1 MSGCHSVILFEELFC
16 QRKGGKKSLQLTNF
30 HVCLLQTNEG
40 EVPAVFSGHSQTSSK
55 LLSVQYTSELLLGIF
70 HIFMQLS
77 GSQTVAWANE
87 EKQI

>member
-1 MSGCHSVILFEELFC
+1 MSGCHSVLFEELFC
-16 QRKGGKKSLQLTNF
+16 QRKGGESLQLTNF

-40 EVPAVFSGHSQTSSK
+40 EVPAIFSGHSQTSPK
-55 LLSVQYTSELLLGIF
+55 LLSVQYISELLLGIF

>member
-1 MSGCHSVILFEELFC
+1 MLFEELFLPK
-16 QRKGGKKSLQLTNF
+16 KGGKKSLQLTNF
-30 HVCLLQTNEG
+30 HVCLLQTNE

-55 LLSVQYTSELLLGIF
+55 LLSVQYISELLLGIV
-70 HIFMQLS
+70 HIIMQLS

>member
-1 MSGCHSVILFEELFC
+1 MAAIQLFYLRNFFAKE
-16 QRKGGKKSLQLTNF
+16 RGGESLQLTNF

-40 EVPAVFSGHSQTSSK
+40 EVPAIFSGHSQTSPK
-55 LLSVQYTSELLLGIF
+55 LLSVQYISELLLGIF